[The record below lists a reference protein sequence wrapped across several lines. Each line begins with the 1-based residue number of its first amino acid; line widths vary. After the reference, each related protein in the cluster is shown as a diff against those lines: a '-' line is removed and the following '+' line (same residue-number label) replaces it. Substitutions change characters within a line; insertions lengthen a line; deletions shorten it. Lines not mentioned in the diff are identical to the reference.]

1 MRGRCQDG
9 GDSRRLHSNP
19 KPTIRNMPESPIPR
33 HFTATGFVIN
43 GDATLLH
50 WHHRVQA
57 WLPPGGHVEPDEDP
71 VQAVLREVKEETG
84 FEVEIIPAQTTPE
97 IPNLDQ
103 VTAPR
108 TILVEDVYD
117 HRVGTHQ
124 HIDMIYF
131 CRVEGPRPTAPDGWV
146 WFTKRDLENKR
157 AMTSREG
164 NHEAPPE
171 DVIVLGLEGI
181 ELASL

>member
-1 MRGRCQDG
+1 MTE
-9 GDSRRLHSNP
+9 P
-19 KPTIRNMPESPIPR
+19 PVPR
-33 HFTATGFVIN
+33 HFTATGFVVN

-84 FEVEIIPAQTTPE
+84 FDVEVLPTQPIPE

-103 VTAPR
+103 VAAPR
-108 TILVEDVYD
+108 TILVENVYD
-117 HRVGTHQ
+117 QKVGKHQ

-131 CRVEGPRPTAPDGWV
+131 CRVPGPRPTAPDGWV
-146 WFTKRDLENKR
+146 WFSESDLRHRR
-157 AMTSREG
+157 AMATSVGTSEP
-164 NHEAPPE
+164 PPE
-171 DVIVLGLEGI
+171 DVVILGLEAVNV
-181 ELASL
+181 LDASNVDRVASNS

>member
-1 MRGRCQDG
+1 MPVARQ
-9 GDSRRLHSNP
+9 SIS
-19 KPTIRNMPESPIPR
+19 MPESPIPR

-84 FEVEIIPAQTTPE
+84 FDVELVPTQQIPH
-97 IPNLDQ
+97 ISNLDQ
-103 VTAPR
+103 VPPPR
-108 TILVEDVYD
+108 TILIEDVYD
-117 HRVGTHQ
+117 QKVGAHQ

-131 CRVEGPRPTAPDGWV
+131 CRVSGPRPSAPVGWV
-146 WFTKRDLENKR
+146 WFTAEDLANGR
-157 AMTSREG
+157 AAANPDGIR
-164 NHEAPPE
+164 EAPPE
-171 DVIVLGLEGI
+171 DVVTLGLEAI
-181 ELASL
+181 RLTELRGSEC

>member
-1 MRGRCQDG
+1 MLFDPVQATRV
-9 GDSRRLHSNP
+9 
-19 KPTIRNMPESPIPR
+19 IMPAASLPR

-57 WLPPGGHVEPDEDP
+57 WLPPGGHIEPDEDP

-84 FEVEIIPAQTTPE
+84 LDVQIIPTQPTPK
-97 IPNLDQ
+97 IPNLSQ
-103 VTAPR
+103 VAPPR

-117 HRVGTHQ
+117 QKVGAHQ

-131 CRVEGPRPTAPDGWV
+131 CRVPGPRPNPSEGWV
-146 WFTKRDLENKR
+146 WFTTDDLSNGRSAPNPDGISE
-157 AMTSREG
+157 T
-164 NHEAPPE
+164 PPE
-171 DVIVLGLEGI
+171 DVVTLGLEGI
-181 ELASL
+181 RAAA

>member
-1 MRGRCQDG
+1 M
-9 GDSRRLHSNP
+9 
-19 KPTIRNMPESPIPR
+19 IR

-50 WHHRVQA
+50 WHRRVQA

-84 FEVEIIPAQTTPE
+84 LHVQIIPTQTTPE
-97 IPNLDQ
+97 ISNLDQ
-103 VTAPR
+103 VPAPR

-117 HRVGTHQ
+117 QKVGKHQ

-131 CRVEGPRPTAPDGWV
+131 CHVPGSRPNAPEGWV
-146 WFTKRDLENKR
+146 WFTADDLSNHR
-157 AMTSREG
+157 AAINPDGISEP
-164 NHEAPPE
+164 PPE
-171 DVIVLGLEGI
+171 DVLK
-181 ELASL
+181 LATEAIQICQRSVVDHTITPQ